1 MITGRAIYS
10 GTLNLA
16 EAMGWLKKNTP
27 PQASIFS

>member
-16 EAMGWLKKNTP
+16 QAIHWLKINTCKP
-27 PQASIFS
+27 DVFC